1 MMHNIGPLQGGPIV
15 GLYYID
21 SPTKSSKPKHSE
33 VLTKYRLGPGTRYRS
48 YGTIWAE
55 IALSESTIPYF
66 WKVRTGV
73 EIVLSE
79 STQYIKKL
87 RVQSWKA
94 KKYLL
99 AVDL

>member
-1 MMHNIGPLQGGPIV
+1 MMRNIGPQQGGPIV
-15 GLYYID
+15 GYID
-21 SPTKSSKPKHSE
+21 SPTKSSKPKRSE
-33 VLTKYRLGPGTRYRS
+33 VLTKYRLGPGTRYQES
-48 YGTIWAE
+48 TIWAE

-87 RVQSWKA
+87 RVQS
-94 KKYLL
+94 
-99 AVDL
+99 